1 MKLGAIR
8 QLIVYDGVCG
18 LCNRFVL
25 WSLDH
30 IAEPDTGFVSSQSHI
45 GQQLLKKHKLPTDPS
60 TVYLFSSTGVSERS
74 DAVIQLMYSLRSP
87 YRQLVVL
94 RWIPRA
100 MRDLAYRLV
109 AKIRRWIP
117 SKTTVCG
124 IDHPNQ
130 NLLLDAFPETVQE
143 DWLKKYFDTDDVK

>member
-1 MKLGAIR
+1 MKLGTIR
-8 QLIVYDGVCG
+8 QLIVYDGACG

-30 IAEPDTGFVSSQSHI
+30 LVEPDTGFVSSQSSL

-60 TVYLFSSTGVSERS
+60 TVYLFFEGGVLERS
-74 DAVIQLMYSLRSP
+74 DAVIQLMYCLRSP

-94 RWIPRA
+94 RWVPR
-100 MRDLAYRLV
+100 RIRNFAYCLV

-117 SKTTVCG
+117 SKTAVCE
-124 IDHPNQ
+124 IDHPKQ
-130 NLLLDAFPETVQE
+130 NLLLDAFPEILLE
-143 DWLKKYFDTDDVK
+143 KWLNKF